1 MCAEGGTGGWH
12 SEVIFISD
20 NPQGPFKPA
29 PENPN
34 PSQRHLP
41 AERPFKVDW
50 AAMPIWW
57 KVPTDNTMGYFL
69 PSARMRKTE

>member
-29 PENPN
+29 PENPIL
-34 PSQRHLP
+34 SQRHLP

-50 AAMPIWW
+50 AGHADLR
-57 KVPTDNTMGYFL
+57 KVPTDNTMVYFL
-69 PSARMRKTE
+69 PSARMKKTE